1 MDMGDSLTPRT
12 VEIPDRVWRVA
23 LIPSGQRFSEIEPD
37 DALLPDAGNRFDV
50 PGGGVLYC
58 ATSPRGSYLE
68 TLAGKRVSPKMATLV
83 RDDPNGFMPPNS
95 IPASWRDERRLFTL
109 GTTNPAP
116 FIDLEDLET
125 RQYILEQI
133 GAQLEPLG
141 VETLDVPDVR
151 GMNRL
156 LTREIARWAYSS
168 LDDEGIYNYSGI
180 RYVSKLD
187 NEECWAIFSGT
198 ETFIHEQATIAK
210 TAPALLDVARLFS
223 LSIH

>member
-1 MDMGDSLTPRT
+1 MSGGGLLEPKT

-23 LIPSGQRFSEIEPD
+23 LIPCGQRFSRISPD

-58 ATSPRGSYLE
+58 ATTIRGSYLE
-68 TLAGKRVSPKMATLV
+68 TLAGKRVSPKIAALV
-83 RDDPNGFMPPNS
+83 RSDPSGFMAANH
-95 IPASWRDERRLFTL
+95 IPASWRDERRKFEI
-109 GTTNPAP
+109 GTTNPAS

-133 GAQLEPLG
+133 GELLEPLG

-168 LDDEGIYNYSGI
+168 LDEEGQYQYSGI

-187 NEECWAIFSGT
+187 NEECWAIFDET
-198 ETFIHEQATIAK
+198 ETFIDQQSAIEK
-210 TAPALLDVARLFS
+210 SDPALIDVARLFG
-223 LSIH
+223 LTIH

>member
-1 MDMGDSLTPRT
+1 MDGGSSLEPRT

-23 LIPSGQRFSEIEPD
+23 LIPSGQRYSAIAPD

-58 ATSPRGSYLE
+58 ATTPRGSYLE
-68 TLAGKRVSPKMATLV
+68 TLAGKRVSAKMAALV
-83 RDDPNGFMPPNS
+83 RDDPSGFMPPNS
-95 IPASWRDERRLFTL
+95 IPASWRNERRLFKI
-109 GTTNPAP
+109 GTANPAS

-125 RQYILEQI
+125 RQYILGQI
-133 GAQLEPLG
+133 GEQLEPLG

-168 LDDEGIYNYSGI
+168 LDEEGLYEYSGI

-187 NEECWAIFSGT
+187 TEECWAIFAGT
-198 ETFIHEQATIAK
+198 DTFIDEQSSIEK
-210 TAPALLDVARLFS
+210 TDPDLIEVARLFG
-223 LSIH
+223 LTIH